1 MILQDVLTATIFAAT
16 PLLLAALGGLLSER
30 GGVVNIA
37 LEGIM
42 LFGAFA
48 AAAVTL
54 WTGSPLLGIIAGV
67 LTGALVGALHGTACI
82 YLRADHVISGIA
94 VNMFA
99 ASGTILLLKVVYG
112 TKGSS
117 PQLGS
122 LKLLGVPLTVHLAVV
137 ALAAVP
143 LVWFL
148 LYRTRFGLRLRAC
161 GEYPEAADAVG
172 INVHGYR
179 LAGVV
184 LSGVLAGLAGVF
196 LVMTAGSF
204 AKHMSAGRGYIA
216 LAALVFG
223 RWRPVAV
230 AIGCLVF
237 ALGRGVQDVLELEI
251 GIPPQLSEMMPYL
264 LTLLVLAVWPL
275 IRRGRS
281 AEPPAALGR
290 PFVRG

>member
-1 MILQDVLTATIFAAT
+1 MIVLDVLIATILAAT

-37 LEGIM
+37 LEGII

-48 AAAVTL
+48 AAAATL
-54 WTGSPLLGIIAGV
+54 ATGSAVFGILAGV
-67 LTGALVGALHGTACI
+67 AAGALAGALHGVVCI

-94 VNMFA
+94 VNLLA
-99 ASGTILLLKVVYG
+99 ASGTILLLKLVYG

-117 PQLGS
+117 PQLGN
-122 LKLLGVPLTVHLAVV
+122 LDLFGIHLTVYLTVF
-137 ALAAVP
+137 ALGAIP
-143 LVWFL
+143 LVWL
-148 LYRTRFGLRLRAC
+148 LLHRTRFGLRLRAC
-161 GEYPEAADAVG
+161 GEYPEAADATG
-172 INVHGYR
+172 IGVHRYR

-196 LVMTAGSF
+196 LVLTAGSF

-223 RWRPVAV
+223 RWRPVPV
-230 AIGCLVF
+230 AIGCFVF
-237 ALGRGVQDVLELEI
+237 ALGRGVQDVFELEV

-281 AEPPAALGR
+281 VEPPAALGR
-290 PFVRG
+290 PFVRD

>member
-1 MILQDVLTATIFAAT
+1 MIVFDLLTATLFAAT

-37 LEGIM
+37 LEGII

-54 WTGSPLLGIIAGV
+54 STGSPLLGILAGVIAG
-67 LTGALVGALHGTACI
+67 ALAGALHGTVCI
-82 YLRADHVISGIA
+82 HLRADHVISGMA
-94 VNMFA
+94 VNLLA
-99 ASGTILLLKVVYG
+99 ASGTVLLLKVIYG

-117 PQLGS
+117 PQLGN
-122 LKLLGVPLTVHLAVV
+122 LELLGVPVTIYLTVVS
-137 ALAAVP
+137 LAAVP
-143 LVWFL
+143 LVWFVV
-148 LYRTRFGLRLRAC
+148 YRTRFGLRLRAC
-161 GEYPEAADAVG
+161 GEHPEAADATG
-172 INVHGYR
+172 INVHRYR

-223 RWRPVAV
+223 RWRPVPV

-264 LTLLVLAVWPL
+264 LTLIVLAAWPL

-290 PFVRG
+290 PFVRD